1 MSASAISLTRA
12 CERVPRWS
20 SSSHDSA
27 RPDRCS
33 ALLSTPHSSPRAI
46 VLAPQAKP
54 IGPTTSRN
62 HPIATP
68 PRPAPTII
76 AAVKSP

>member
-1 MSASAISLTRA
+1 M
-12 CERVPRWS
+12 
-20 SSSHDSA
+20 
-27 RPDRCS
+27 
-33 ALLSTPHSSPRAI
+33 
-46 VLAPQAKP
+46 APQAKP

-68 PRPAPTII
+68 PRPAPIII